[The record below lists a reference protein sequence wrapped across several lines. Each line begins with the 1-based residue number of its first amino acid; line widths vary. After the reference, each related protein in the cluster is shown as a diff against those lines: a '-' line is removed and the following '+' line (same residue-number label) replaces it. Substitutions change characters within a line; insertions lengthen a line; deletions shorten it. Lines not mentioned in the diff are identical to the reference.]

1 MNKKIVSPYTKTGD
15 QGKTFL
21 PGIGRVDKH
30 HHMIDFIGTMDE
42 LASILGVCISFLPD
56 SAIELKKELILVQK
70 NVLSM
75 TTIIYSDKIKIEK
88 ETFKNIILNWELSI
102 DNWLEEMADNTF
114 SFILPG
120 GIHAASLLHVARTI
134 CRRAERKLS
143 YSCKISELQG
153 GEVLFAFIN
162 RLSDYLFVM
171 ARYINYINNSKE
183 ENWSFDRL
191 LAD

>member
-1 MNKKIVSPYTKTGD
+1 MGKKIVRLYTKTGD

-21 PGIGRVDKH
+21 PDIGRVDKH
-30 HHMIDFIGTMDE
+30 HPMIEFIGTMDE

-56 SAIELKKELILVQK
+56 PAIEFKKKLILVQK
-70 NVLSM
+70 NVLSV
-75 TTIIYSDKIKIEK
+75 TAIIYSDKIKFED
-88 ETFKNIILNWELSI
+88 EPFKNIMLTWESSI
-102 DNWLEEMADNTF
+102 DNWLEEMGDNTC

-143 YSCKISELQG
+143 YSCKISKLQE

-171 ARYINYINNSKE
+171 ARYINYINNSK
-183 ENWSFDRL
+183 
-191 LAD
+191 